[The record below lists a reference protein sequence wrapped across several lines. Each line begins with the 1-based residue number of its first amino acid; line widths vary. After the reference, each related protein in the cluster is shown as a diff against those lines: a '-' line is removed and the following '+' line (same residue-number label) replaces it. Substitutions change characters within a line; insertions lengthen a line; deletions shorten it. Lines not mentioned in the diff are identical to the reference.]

1 MSGSRTRVRRT
12 SPRRP
17 SHSPRPAC
25 ITVSNHPQSSRRA
38 REQLKSGG
46 IYDTKWNL
54 KEEIEMLSRP
64 VMIYPETDT
73 NKAMKIWLPSQL
85 PCPGKKGKGM
95 DGEDPFQVKS
105 LENEPQIPEPT
116 TLKNPPTWSVI
127 TSNKKT
133 PYIVYI
139 YIYSK
144 NKHQTKWAT
153 LQFRQQTCFILDHL
167 TRSSA
172 QLLYALWI
180 VRLRFPR
187 LPSWARGPPDP
198 AEDWDGRITWRKL
211 KTVTSFF
218 LLKCTRTLFFFTLE
232 TEMDAI
238 DAMPCRASFGFEK
251 IRWCNPPGQ
260 SSTTGADLSHCETS
274 PQGICHPSEIS
285 QEEIFAKSW

>member
-1 MSGSRTRVRRT
+1 MYRQSSLPQSSLLLLSVGQARRCAAAFVWRSLGSLGVLHQLILVSWRTYEKIINFPPTFLLMSGSRTRVRRT

-127 TSNKKT
+127 TSNKRT
-133 PYIVYI
+133 PCVYI
-139 YIYSK
+139 YIYIQKINIKQSEP
-144 NKHQTKWAT
+144 H
-153 LQFRQQTCFILDHL
+153 C
-167 TRSSA
+167 SSA
-172 QLLYALWI
+172 N
-180 VRLRFPR
+180 
-187 LPSWARGPPDP
+187 
-198 AEDWDGRITWRKL
+198 KL
-211 KTVTSFF
+211 
-218 LLKCTRTLFFFTLE
+218 
-232 TEMDAI
+232 
-238 DAMPCRASFGFEK
+238 ASFW
-251 IRWCNPPGQ
+251 I
-260 SSTTGADLSHCETS
+260 T
-274 PQGICHPSEIS
+274 
-285 QEEIFAKSW
+285 